1 MKNTRPRKL
10 RVKNLGFSGEKKP
23 RWAHELW
30 RKEVL
35 DMVGR
40 QDIPAFREFLKQK
53 DLSQYNYFYNFM
65 LPHLGRMP
73 VDWSDP
79 AT

>member
-1 MKNTRPRKL
+1 MKPKL
-10 RVKNLGFSGEKKP
+10 RIKNLGFDGTKQP

-30 RKEVL
+30 RREVL
-35 DMVGR
+35 DMVEH
-40 QDIPAFREFLKQK
+40 QEIPAFREFLKQK

-65 LPHLGRMP
+65 LEHLGRMP
-73 VDWSDP
+73 VDWSDS